1 MKREYS
7 TKQRTV
13 ILNFLRQASTHT
25 TAKDILLHLKSQNI
39 KVSSATV
46 YRTLEK
52 LEKEGAVRKMSMG
65 DGLGA
70 CYQYTESASCH
81 GHFHLKCIE
90 CGELIHLSC
99 QFLDEMEK
107 HIFDEHSFT
116 ISSGKTVIYG
126 KCAKCMG
133 LTEEGNDCLSQDNCK
148 CR

>member
-116 ISSGKTVIYG
+116 ISSGKP
-126 KCAKCMG
+126 
-133 LTEEGNDCLSQDNCK
+133 
-148 CR
+148 

>member
-13 ILNFLRQASTHT
+13 ILDFLRQASTHT
-25 TAKDILLHLKSQNI
+25 TAKDILSYLKNQNI
-39 KVSSATV
+39 QVSSATV

-52 LEKEGAVRKMSMG
+52 LEKEGIVRKMSLG
-65 DGLGA
+65 DGLSA
-70 CYQYTESASCH
+70 CYQYTEGASCQ

-99 QFLDEMEK
+99 EFLDKMEK
-107 HIFDEHSFT
+107 HIYDEHSFT

-126 KCAKCMG
+126 RCAKCA
-133 LTEEGNDCLSQDNCK
+133 GNSESAENHHHHNGCK